1 MQQDK
6 FMFMLIC
13 WPRQRQQHQLQQ
25 VYYVVSLVLTHQLLF
40 KKKVHFIKM
49 CMYYIMWAM
58 VSLYEKNEMK

>member
-40 KKKVHFIKM
+40 KKKSAFYKNVHVLHYVGNGQFIRK
-49 CMYYIMWAM
+49 
-58 VSLYEKNEMK
+58 K